1 MSNDAKE
8 QLEEFISEG
17 VSIRWQLPTRPDL
30 EKDCID
36 YVWDKW
42 DKEVSYRD
50 ETYLTFLFIKFLS
63 NHCSDAVSSQDIN
76 YMAKQQRGN
85 DIYESNIN

>member
-1 MSNDAKE
+1 MSNDSNE
-8 QLEEFISEG
+8 RLQEFISEG

-42 DKEVSYRD
+42 DKEVPYHD
-50 ETYLTFLFIKFLS
+50 ETYLTFLFTQFLS
-63 NHCSDAVSSQDIN
+63 NHCRDAVSSQDLD
-76 YMAKQQRGN
+76 YMAQQQRGN
-85 DIYESNIN
+85 DI

>member
-1 MSNDAKE
+1 MSNKAKE

-42 DKEVSYRD
+42 DKEVPYHD
-50 ETYLTFLFIKFLS
+50 ETYVTFLVIQFLS
-63 NHCSDAVSSQDIN
+63 YHCREAVSSQDVE
-76 YMAKQQRGN
+76 YMAIEAQAKK
-85 DIYESNIN
+85 IIK

>member
-63 NHCSDAVSSQDIN
+63 NHCRDAVSSQDLD
-76 YMAKQQRGN
+76 YMAQQQQGN
-85 DIYESNIN
+85 DV

>member
-1 MSNDAKE
+1 MSNEAKE
-8 QLEEFISEG
+8 QLQEFISEG

-42 DKEVSYRD
+42 DMEVPYRD
-50 ETYLTFLFIKFLS
+50 ETYLTFLFIQFLS
-63 NHCSDAVSSQDIN
+63 YHCREAVSSKDIDF
-76 YMAKQQRGN
+76 MALAEKERLLTMT
-85 DIYESNIN
+85 

>member
-42 DKEVSYRD
+42 DKEVPYHD
-50 ETYLTFLFIKFLS
+50 ETYLTF
-63 NHCSDAVSSQDIN
+63 
-76 YMAKQQRGN
+76 
-85 DIYESNIN
+85 

>member
-63 NHCSDAVSSQDIN
+63 NHCRDAVSSQDLD
-76 YMAKQQRGN
+76 YMAQQQQGN
-85 DIYESNIN
+85 DI